1 MQQWRFRGFSLWQ
14 SSHVLWHLFKASKL
28 VESNKKH
35 CTAESLLKVHANI
48 CSLVVVHLA
57 SISCLLVNLVDLFL
71 QKINLLNYQSLI
83 WTVYKTSKTYKDESK
98 SSTLMFNMTFLS
110 DMEVDTKKKDESQ
123 PSRILASCR
132 TSVGRVC
139 SMEFLKERLI
149 QHPTSSNLL
158 YLLSLGLVHHH
169 HWPSWKI
176 GFPPLSGLPPTTW
189 TCSLGTSLQESPP
202 PSPSY
207 HKE

>member
-1 MQQWRFRGFSLWQ
+1 M
-14 SSHVLWHLFKASKL
+14 FKASKL

-48 CSLVVVHLA
+48 CTLVVVHLA
-57 SISCLLVNLVDLFL
+57 SISCLLINLVDLFL

-132 TSVGRVC
+132 TSVDRVC
-139 SMEFLKERLI
+139 SMEFLKERLL
-149 QHPTSSNLL
+149 QHPTSNIILPAICTFTQL
-158 YLLSLGLVHHH
+158 D
-169 HWPSWKI
+169 PSSPLTILKDR
-176 GFPPLSGLPPTTW
+176 FPPLVW
-189 TCSLGTSLQESPP
+189 A
-202 PSPSY
+202 PSY
-207 HKE
+207 NLDMLTGDFIAGVTTALTVIPQGIGIFIIRIIVRL

>member
-1 MQQWRFRGFSLWQ
+1 MHLGCGPSGFHFLPSYQFGRPLPSEDQ
-14 SSHVLWHLFKASKL
+14 PFELSELCLNKTSSS
-28 VESNKKH
+28 EDS
-35 CTAESLLKVHANI
+35 
-48 CSLVVVHLA
+48 
-57 SISCLLVNLVDLFL
+57 
-71 QKINLLNYQSLI
+71 Y
-83 WTVYKTSKTYKDESK
+83 SKTYKDESK

-132 TSVGRVC
+132 TSVDRVC
-139 SMEFLKERLI
+139 SMEFLKERLL

-158 YLLSLGLVHHH
+158 YLLSLSLIHHH
-169 HWPSWKI
+169 HWPTWKI